1 MYELLVIYF
10 QVTNNHVIKN
20 MDNYPYNKI
29 ILLKDYIDLLMNK
42 LLVMRF
48 YLGDRALCISLL
60 DKSNLAQ
67 KF

>member
-1 MYELLVIYF
+1 MYELIVTYF
-10 QVTNNHVIKN
+10 QVTNDHVIKN
-20 MDNYPYNKI
+20 IDNYPYNKI
-29 ILLKDYIDLLMNK
+29 ILLKEYNDLLMNK

-60 DKSNLAQ
+60 DRSNLAQ